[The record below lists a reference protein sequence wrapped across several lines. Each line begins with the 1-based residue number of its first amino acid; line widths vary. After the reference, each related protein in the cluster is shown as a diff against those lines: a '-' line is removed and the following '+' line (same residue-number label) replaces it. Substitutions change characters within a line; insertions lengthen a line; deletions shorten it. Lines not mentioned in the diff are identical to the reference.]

1 MTELRSFTQQVCV
14 CAATDAIRLTV
25 HKHCVIRNKAI
36 SINADAE
43 MRENMGTRIRVMD
56 LEVDLLTQETLQA
69 EFNAY
74 LGSDYLN
81 TVHMISLDYIDT
93 YDKNELVKQVLK
105 EADMVLPG
113 EKAILSAH
121 HVEVLETGGMVVD
134 YHSLLDVLK
143 VLGEEGKTF
152 YLVNRSEKEARIIYR
167 YMAKRFPKE
176 NILGVFAVD
185 SGVAEESLIN
195 DINTKLPDIILLS
208 MDSTQQEEWLE
219 NNKIRLNAKLCLAAG
234 SVMPLI
240 VRENVPV
247 PAWLKKIHLDGLYR
261 TVTRLP
267 YSHSFRKRIFN
278 RKMDDYN
285 TKKKWRG

>member
-1 MTELRSFTQQVCV
+1 
-14 CAATDAIRLTV
+14 
-25 HKHCVIRNKAI
+25 
-36 SINADAE
+36 